1 MECNLSR
8 NQLASGLISLTAA
21 ILLASGCS
29 KAPEDQPSIAADGA
43 ANARLVNAA
52 AEPQNWLT
60 HGGTY
65 AEQRFSPLDQINREN
80 VAGMRLAWF
89 YDLDTNR
96 GQEATPL
103 IVDGVMYT
111 STAWSK
117 VVALDAATGTLLW
130 QFDPKVPPEK
140 AFSGCCDVVNRGLA
154 FYDGRQSTLVAADDR
169 SGPGLYYYR
178 SAPDRARQGADRQWR
193 RRAGRA
199 RICHR
204 L

>member
-8 NQLASGLISLTAA
+8 NQLASGLISLAAA

-29 KAPEDQPSIAADGA
+29 LQPKAPEDQPSTAADGA

-65 AEQRFSPLDQINREN
+65 AEQRFSALDQINREN

-103 IVDGVMYT
+103 VVDGVMYT

-130 QFDPKVPPEK
+130 QFDPKVPP
-140 AFSGCCDVVNRGLA
+140 ATS
-154 FYDGRQSTLVAADDR
+154 STGAWPSTMAR
-169 SGPGLYYYR
+169 YI
-178 SAPDRARQGADRQWR
+178 SAPSMAV
-193 RRAGRA
+193 
-199 RICHR
+199 
-204 L
+204 